1 MIGEGEAGKIV
12 VGGACRAVEVE
23 QGVGVGMNTV
33 GLVRKVEREEEV
45 DEVEVVR
52 MMKREVEV
60 GVLSS

>member
-1 MIGEGEAGKIV
+1 
-12 VGGACRAVEVE
+12 
-23 QGVGVGMNTV
+23 MNRV

>member
-1 MIGEGEAGKIV
+1 MIGEVEVGKIV
-12 VGGACRAVEVE
+12 VDGVCRAVEVE
-23 QGVGVGMNTV
+23 LEVGVGMSRV
-33 GLVRKVEREEEV
+33 DLVRRVEREEEV